1 MTPPAI
7 VGIDLGK
14 NWFHVV
20 GLDEGGATILRK
32 RLNRAQLAEYAV
44 TAPRCIVATESCP
57 GSQYWGRVFTAAGH
71 EVRILPAQFVKPYL
85 KGNTNDFNDAAAIA
99 EAGGRA
105 SMRYVPLKTMEQLE
119 LQALPRV
126 RRRFIVERTAVI
138 NQMRALLL
146 EHGRVIPVGRAAFVR
161 RLPTIFTDAEHR
173 LSPRLVE
180 LLHRLRHRWLALDVE
195 IVQATRDLAEWA
207 DQSPLCRRAAT
218 IPGIGPIIATAVV
231 AAVGDGHMFARG
243 RDMAA
248 WLGLGPRQHSTGGKP
263 TLGSISKRG
272 NTYLREL
279 FIQGAQSSFVYLKRD
294 QSSLGPWWR
303 QVETRRQ
310 RQVAIVAL
318 ANKMVRICWKVLT
331 SEEDFRA
338 YPPRVASAACRR
350 IARSTLL

>member
-14 NWFHVV
+14 NWFHLV

-32 RLNRAQLAEYAV
+32 KLNRAQLAEYAA

-85 KGNTNDFNDAAAIA
+85 KANKNDFNDAAAIA

-119 LQALPRV
+119 LQALHRV

-146 EHGRVIPVGRAAFVR
+146 EHGMVIPVGRAAFVH
-161 RLPTIFTDAEHR
+161 RLPTVFTEAEHR

-180 LLHRLRHRWLALDVE
+180 LLHRLRQRWLALDVE
-195 IVQATRDLAEWA
+195 IVQATQDLAEWA

-218 IPGIGPIIATAVV
+218 VPGIGPIIATAVV
-231 AAVGDGHMFARG
+231 AAVGDGRMFARG

-248 WLGLGPRQHSTGGKP
+248 WLGLVPRQHSTGGKP
-263 TLGSISKRG
+263 TLRSISKRG

-294 QSSLGPWWR
+294 QSSLGRWLL

-310 RQVAIVAL
+310 R
-318 ANKMVRICWKVLT
+318 
-331 SEEDFRA
+331 
-338 YPPRVASAACRR
+338 
-350 IARSTLL
+350 

>member
-32 RLNRAQLAEYAV
+32 KLNRAQLAEYAA

-85 KGNTNDFNDAAAIA
+85 KANKNDFNDAAAIA

-105 SMRYVPLKTMEQLE
+105 SMRYVPLKTTEQLE
-119 LQALPRV
+119 LQALHRV

-138 NQMRALLL
+138 NQMRAVLL
-146 EHGRVIPVGRAAFVR
+146 EHGMVLPVGRAAFVH
-161 RLPTIFTDAEHR
+161 RLPTVFTDAEHR

-180 LLHRLRHRWLALDVE
+180 LLHRLRQRWLALDVE
-195 IVQATRDLAEWA
+195 IVQATRDLVEWA

-218 IPGIGPIIATAVV
+218 VPGIGPIIATAVV
-231 AAVGDGHMFARG
+231 AAVGDGRMFARG

-248 WLGLGPRQHSTGGKP
+248 WLGVVPRQHSTGGRP

-279 FIQGAQSSFVYLKRD
+279 FIQGAQSSFVHLKRD
-294 QSSLGPWWR
+294 QSSLGQWLR

-331 SEEDFRA
+331 SEEEFRA
-338 YPPRVASAACRR
+338 YPTRVA
-350 IARSTLL
+350 

>member
-1 MTPPAI
+1 MTSPAI

-32 RLNRAQLAEYAV
+32 KLNRAQLAEYAA

-85 KGNTNDFNDAAAIA
+85 KANKNDFNDAAAIA
-99 EAGGRA
+99 EAAGRA
-105 SMRYVPLKTMEQLE
+105 SMRYVPLKTTEQLE
-119 LQALPRV
+119 LQALHRV

-138 NQMRALLL
+138 NQMRAVLL
-146 EHGRVIPVGRAAFVR
+146 EHGMVLPVGRAAFVH
-161 RLPTIFTDAEHR
+161 RLPTVFTDAEHR

-180 LLHRLRHRWLALDVE
+180 LLHRLRQRWLALDVE
-195 IVQATRDLAEWA
+195 IVQATRDLVEWA

-218 IPGIGPIIATAVV
+218 VPGIGPIIATAVV
-231 AAVGDGHMFARG
+231 AAVGDGRMFARG

-248 WLGLGPRQHSTGGKP
+248 WLGVVPRQHSTGGRP

-279 FIQGAQSSFVYLKRD
+279 FIQGAQSSFVHLKRD
-294 QSSLGPWWR
+294 QSSLGQWLR

-331 SEEDFRA
+331 SEEEFRA
-338 YPPRVASAACRR
+338 YPTRVA
-350 IARSTLL
+350 

>member
-32 RLNRAQLAEYAV
+32 KLNRAQLAEYAA
-44 TAPRCIVATESCP
+44 TAPRCTTATESCP

-85 KGNTNDFNDAAAIA
+85 KANKNDFNDAAAIA
-99 EAGGRA
+99 EAAGRA
-105 SMRYVPLKTMEQLE
+105 SMRYVPLKTTEQLE
-119 LQALPRV
+119 LQALHRV
-126 RRRFIVERTAVI
+126 RRRFIVERTALI

-146 EHGRVIPVGRAAFVR
+146 EHGMVIPVGRAAFVR
-161 RLPTIFTDAEHR
+161 RLPTIFTEAEHR

-180 LLHRLRHRWLALDVE
+180 LLHRLRQRWLALDVE

-207 DQSPLCRRAAT
+207 NQSPLCRRAAT

-248 WLGLGPRQHSTGGKP
+248 WLGLVPRQHSTGGKP

-294 QSSLGPWWR
+294 S
-303 QVETRRQ
+303 RRS
-310 RQVAIVAL
+310 
-318 ANKMVRICWKVLT
+318 ANGCDKSR
-331 SEEDFRA
+331 
-338 YPPRVASAACRR
+338 RVASVRWPLSRWRTRWFVSAGRSLRATKTFARTRLESRKQPCRR

>member
-14 NWFHVV
+14 NWFHLV

-32 RLNRAQLAEYAV
+32 KLNRAQLAEYAA

-85 KGNTNDFNDAAAIA
+85 KANKNDFNDAAAIA

-119 LQALPRV
+119 LQALHRV

-146 EHGRVIPVGRAAFVR
+146 EHGMVIPVGRAAFVH
-161 RLPTIFTDAEHR
+161 RLPTIFADAEHR
-173 LSPRLVE
+173 RSPRLVE
-180 LLHRLRHRWLALDVE
+180 LLHRLRQRWLALDVE
-195 IVQATRDLAEWA
+195 IVRATRDLVEWA

-218 IPGIGPIIATAVV
+218 VPGIGPIIATAVV
-231 AAVGDGHMFARG
+231 AAVGDGRMFARG

-248 WLGLGPRQHSTGGKP
+248 WLGLVPRQHSTGGRP

-294 QSSLGPWWR
+294 QSSLGRWLL

-338 YPPRVASAACRR
+338 YPARVA
-350 IARSTLL
+350 